1 MLRTHSPSWNLF
13 FWPHRKLREGTLWK
27 ETKVGPIVPHSH
39 PQILRD
45 CELLQLQ
52 RSFKSQCPPQGHN
65 HRSTNPGGYSSESAH
80 LVSLDPPSQQPSLFH
95 TGENRG
101 SERSDDSLGPQPGVC
116 LPASQPSAPW
126 PWPGFLSMTEPLLSL
141 SGKSQLQNNSFGS
154 CFQNLIPTLKAVNP
168 RLKSRWKNTP
178 LPLSGQN
185 SALHFPPCELYGY
198 DQVSGTSRTQE
209 NDLNRLPS
217 PEMESRGQA
226 AACCAFSN
234 KLPATSNLQSAPV

>member
-1 MLRTHSPSWNLF
+1 M
-13 FWPHRKLREGTLWK
+13 WK
-27 ETKVGPIVPHSH
+27 ETRVGPIVPHSH

-65 HRSTNPGGYSSESAH
+65 HRSTNPGGYSSESLH
-80 LVSLDPPSQQPSLFH
+80 ISFH
-95 TGENRG
+95 WILPASSPACFTQEETEA
-101 SERSDDSLGPQPGVC
+101 ERSDDSLGPQPGVC

-126 PWPGFLSMTEPLLSL
+126 PWPGFLSMTELLLSL
-141 SGKSQLQNNSFGS
+141 SRKSQLQNNSFGS

-168 RLKSRWKNTP
+168 RLKCRWKNPP

-185 SALHFPPCELYGY
+185 SALHLPPCELYGY
-198 DQVSGTSRTQE
+198 DQVSGTPGTQE
-209 NDLNRLPS
+209 NDRNRLPS

-226 AACCAFSN
+226 AACCTFSN